1 MKKCKFLVP
10 IVVVAALMV
19 PLVALAEHG
28 TGPVTKKDGRKWRV
42 SYLEGGDYINYPLNL
57 RAIVEGLAR
66 LGWVEPLEVP
76 KFKGDDTGEMWSWL
90 AKNAKSKSLE
100 FAPDAYWSADWDDE
114 KRKKLKG
121 EVIARLREK
130 KDVDLMI
137 AMGTWAGQDL
147 ANNEHSVPTM
157 VVSTSDPIKSKI
169 IVSAEDSGYDHL
181 HAKVDPERYANQ
193 VRLFYEVVGFGR
205 LGIVYEDSVD
215 GRTYAAIE
223 DVQKV
228 AKELGFQ
235 LVKCEAPFSGI
246 SVGEAT
252 AGVIKCHQELA
263 SKVDALF
270 LTVHR
275 GVVCEAM
282 PEIMAPLLANDLPT
296 WSQRGSG
303 EVREG
308 VLMSI
313 SRADFGEIGLFH
325 AQVMDHVF
333 NGDKPRDLG
342 QIFQDPKAI
351 AINLETAQKIE
362 YDPSFDILAAADE
375 IFEETE
381 TVCK

>member
-1 MKKCKFLVP
+1 MKKCRLLVP
-10 IVVVAALMV
+10 IVMVAALMI
-19 PLVALAEHG
+19 PLIASAGHG
-28 TGPVTKKDGRKWRV
+28 TGPVTNDGRNWRV
-42 SYLEGGDYINYPLNL
+42 GYLEGGDYINYPLNL
-57 RAIVEGLAR
+57 RAIVEGLVR

-76 KFKGDDTGEMWSWL
+76 QFKSGDDTGEMWAWL
-90 AKNAKSKSLE
+90 SKNAKSKALE
-100 FAPDAYWSADWDDE
+100 FAPDAYWSAGWDEE
-114 KRKKLKG
+114 KRKKIKG
-121 EVIARLREK
+121 EVIARLRENGGI
-130 KDVDLMI
+130 DLMI

-181 HAKVDPERYANQ
+181 HAKVDPDRYANQ
-193 VRLFYEVVGFGR
+193 VRLFYEVVGFGK
-205 LGIVYEDSVD
+205 LGLVYEDSVD
-215 GRTYAAIE
+215 GRTYAALE
-223 DVQKV
+223 DVQRV
-228 AKELGFQ
+228 ATELGFT
-235 LVKCEAPFSGI
+235 LVNCKAPFSGI
-246 SVGEAT
+246 SVEEAT

-282 PEIMAPLLANDLPT
+282 PRIMTPLLDRDLPT

-303 EVREG
+303 EVRQG

-325 AQVMDHVF
+325 AQIMDQVF
-333 NGDKPRDLG
+333 NGAKPRDLE
-342 QIFQDPKAI
+342 QVFQDPKAI
-351 AINLETAQKIE
+351 AINLETAQRIE

-381 TVCK
+381 TDCK